1 MALVLTEFD
10 ESVYMDLL
18 RKEVRAE
25 AREEG
30 QADLVNA
37 INRIR
42 NGETVQ
48 DLIDSGV
55 DSLTANLAYGC
66 R

>member
-1 MALVLTEFD
+1 MVLTEFD